1 MSSPSQAVVQ
11 QWLEQLCRLI
21 SGIQSA
27 IVIENGA
34 EQSAGRMLVRWPED
48 EEPSKT
54 LLKVALKAVETRRQ
68 LIVPADAKKELTA
81 DLMALPLLSDGQP
94 MGSVAIRLSAR
105 PAQKQKAAMQ
115 ALQWSLRWLKLLME
129 QANRSHT
136 TGTQWVERLTR
147 KSLSPASIAELLA
160 EQFTCDRVT
169 LAMGDGRRLEI
180 LATQP
185 RVEIKRET
193 GLVRTFKEA
202 MFEAMDQHALLHYP
216 PTAANSDL
224 VMHCQ
229 QNLAE
234 EVGQATLC
242 SIPLVATD
250 KPVGALLL
258 ERHRQQPFTEQEQA
272 ECQQAAGLVGLL
284 LYHRQQDKRPLTGL
298 MWERLQLQ
306 FRQLLGPK
314 GLWLKVAVL
323 VITLSIALL
332 ALIDGDYRIDAR
344 ANLEGR
350 IQRMITSPFDGYLKQ
365 APVKAGDIVAEG
377 ALLCQLDDKDLQ
389 LEQAKW
395 RTELAKLGKE
405 QREALATHERAKV
418 AILQAQQQ
426 QAQAELEL
434 VEKKLARSR
443 ITAPLH
449 GVIVSGDLSQSLG
462 APLKRGE
469 ELFKIAPL
477 ESYRVML
484 QVDELDIGDV
494 QIGQAGVLILAGYPQ
509 LEHTFQVKRILPLS
523 SAVEGRYLFTLE
535 AELDESNE
543 MLRPG
548 LQGIAK
554 IDAGEHSLLWLV
566 SHRLI
571 DWLRLQ
577 LWRWW
582 G

>member
-48 EEPSKT
+48 EEPSKM

-147 KSLSPASIAELLA
+147 KSLSPTSIAELLA

-242 SIPLVATD
+242 SIPLMATD

-298 MWERLQLQ
+298 IGERVQQQ

-323 VITLSIALL
+323 GITLSIALL

-395 RTELAKLGKE
+395 RTELAKLEKE

-462 APLKRGE
+462 SPLKRGE

-484 QVDELDIGDV
+484 QVDELDIADV
-494 QIGQAGVLILAGYPQ
+494 QIGQAGALILAGYPQ
-509 LEHTFQVKRILPLS
+509 FEHTFQVKRILPLS

-535 AELDESNE
+535 AVLDVSNE
-543 MLRPG
+543 ILRPG

-566 SHRLI
+566 SHRFI

>member
-27 IVIENGA
+27 IVIENSA

-216 PTAANSDL
+216 PTSANSDL

-258 ERHRQQPFTEQEQA
+258 ECHRQQPFTEQEQA

-509 LEHTFQVKRILPLS
+509 LEHTFHVKRILPLS

-535 AELDESNE
+535 AVLDVSNE
-543 MLRPG
+543 ILRPG